1 MKEKKRKPGKNG
13 GFYIALCGCAVVVA
27 LMSYVGNMMKG
38 ENDLPEMNDIAL
50 NDIDS
55 EIDSEFESYEEEESE
70 VESEEVTEP
79 EVIVIESETAKEE
92 EIPEEEIEVEMTAAA
107 EEIEEFMPAL
117 PVSGKVLADFS
128 GENLVFYEG
137 LEDWRTH
144 PGIDLEAKVG
154 DDVYLCEDGVVEKIY
169 SNNMGGCILID
180 HQNGYK
186 SLYANLGEIDLVN
199 VGDRLYAGETIARV
213 GETAVG
219 DYVTEP
225 HVHFE
230 LHHEGKSINPL
241 DVITIE

>member
-79 EVIVIESETAKEE
+79 EVIVIE
-92 EIPEEEIEVEMTAAA
+92 PEETEVIEEREVELTAAT
-107 EEIEEFMPAL
+107 EEVEAFMPAL

-128 GENLVFYEG
+128 GENLVFYET
-137 LEDWRTH
+137 LDEWRTH
-144 PGIDLEAKVG
+144 PGIDIEAKVG
-154 DDVYLCEDGVVEKIY
+154 DDVYLCDDGVVEKIY
-169 SNNMGGCILID
+169 SDNMGGCILID

-199 VGDRLYAGETIARV
+199 VGDKLYAGETIARV

-219 DYVTEP
+219 DYTIEP